1 MLTNEIIDSLPQT
14 QFDGQVVVIETERA
28 AEEAARQMMR
38 EPVLGFDTETRP
50 AFRRGVTY
58 KTALLQLASHDTAWL
73 IRLNVVGLPRAIVN
87 VLENPSIVK
96 TGVAIRDDIRGL
108 QRWHKFTP
116 GNFVELQTLAHD
128 HGLEEASLKKLAARV
143 LGIRISKRQRL
154 SNWEAS
160 ALSLGQQL
168 YAATDA
174 WVGIESYEQLVNGVT
189 MHPRLQELINNAN
202 SDQL

>member
-14 QFDGQVVVIETERA
+14 QFDGQVVVIETEKA

-73 IRLNVVGLPRAIVN
+73 IRLNMIGLPRAIVN

-154 SNWEAS
+154 SNWEAGV
-160 ALSLGQQL
+160 LSIGQQL

-174 WVGIESYEQLVNGVT
+174 WVGIESYENLVSGVT